1 MRRARRTLAAHCGLL
16 LITACAP
23 AQAGALSPDPLI
35 RVLLLETRQSVT
47 VRDHQTGAK
56 GIVLETRAG
65 GLSADHQPVGDVW
78 RLRGGGLV
86 SADHQRVRGGL
97 EIRRV
102 PDGLQVVNEV
112 GLEDYVAGTLG
123 KEIYP
128 DWDPETMKA
137 QAVVARSYALYQRA
151 RNNSHPYHVVAGTG
165 HQVYGGFDAETPAV
179 VAAVSATRGEFL
191 AYQHS
196 PILAAYHSASGG
208 RTASA
213 QEVWGESLPY
223 LVSMKVDGEEESP
236 DTYWR
241 AAISRT
247 KLGRAL
253 ASLGIQIESVRDAR
267 VVDRS
272 RSGRALRVQIRSDT
286 GSHTLE
292 ARALRVALGETVIR
306 STLFEIRAERDGFVF
321 VGSGYGHGVGMSQWG
336 AQAMALRGSSYRE
349 ILQAFYPGTSLVTGG
364 AR

>member
-1 MRRARRTLAAHCGLL
+1 V
-16 LITACAP
+16 
-23 AQAGALSPDPLI
+23 I
-35 RVLLLETRQSVT
+35 RVLLLETQQSVT
-47 VRDHQTGAK
+47 VRDHHAGAK
-56 GIVLETRAG
+56 GIVLQARAG
-65 GLSADHQPVGDVW
+65 GLSVDGRPVGDVW
-78 RLRGGGLV
+78 SLRGGGIV
-86 SADHQRVRGGL
+86 SANQRRVRGGI

-102 PDGLQVVNEV
+102 PGGLQVVNEV

-151 RNNSHPYHVVAGTG
+151 RNSGQPYHVVSGTD
-165 HQVYGGFDAETPAV
+165 HQVYGGVDAETPEV
-179 VAAVSATRGEFL
+179 VAAVSATRSEFL
-191 AYQHS
+191 SYRRR

-213 QEVWGESLPY
+213 EEVWGESLPY
-223 LVSMKVDGEEESP
+223 LVSMNVEGEEESP

-253 ASLGIQIESVRDAR
+253 ATLGIQIGTVRDAR

-272 RSGRALRVQIRSDT
+272 GSGRASQVQIRSDT

-292 ARALRVALGETVIR
+292 ARALRLALGETVIR
-306 STLFEIRAERDGFVF
+306 STLFEIRAEQDGFVF

-336 AQAMALRGSSYRE
+336 ARAMALRGSSYRE
-349 ILQAFYPGTSLVTGG
+349 ILDAFYPGTSLVRGG
-364 AR
+364 VR